1 MKKKVLILGSEGQ
14 IGNAL
19 KQYLS
24 KKNDVLEYDIL
35 NTPLEDLRIKNQRI
49 ERMVKKSNFI
59 FFLAFDVGGSRYL
72 TRNQKKYNFI
82 ENNSLIMLN
91 VFSLIKK
98 YKKKFI
104 FASSQMSNLTHS
116 NYGVLK
122 KVGEGF
128 TESLGGIVVKF
139 WNVYGIEKERKKSHV
154 ITDFIIKAKKN
165 RKIDMLTNGF
175 EKRDFLYSKDCCA
188 GLELIMDN
196 YTTFKKEKEI
206 HLTTTKYTSIFEIA
220 KIIKNNFKKK
230 GIKIQISKSK
240 NKDNLQ
246 FDQQNK
252 ASKFF
257 LKHWKPKYSL
267 KDGISEIIEFY
278 LR

>member
-14 IGNAL
+14 IGRAL

-24 KKNDVLEYDIL
+24 KKYNVLEYDIL
-35 NTPLEDLRIKNQRI
+35 NTPLEDLRIKNKRI
-49 ERMVKKSNFI
+49 KRLISVSDFV

-72 TRNQKKYNFI
+72 TKNQKKFSFI
-82 ENNSLIMLN
+82 ENNILIMLN
-91 VFSLIKK
+91 VFTLLKK

-104 FASSQMSNLTHS
+104 FASSTMSNLTHS

-122 KVGEGF
+122 KIGEGF
-128 TESLGGIVVKF
+128 TESLGGIVVKL
-139 WNVYGIEKERKKSHV
+139 WNVYGIEKEKAKSHV

-165 RKIDMLTNGF
+165 KKIDMLTNGN

-188 GLELIMDN
+188 GLELIMKKFI
-196 YTTFKKEKEI
+196 TFKSEKEI

-230 GIKIQISKSK
+230 GIEIKILKSK
-240 NKDNLQ
+240 DKDNLQ

-252 ASKFF
+252 ASKYF
-257 LKHWKPKYSL
+257 LKYWKPKFSL
-267 KDGISEIIEFY
+267 KEGISEIVDFY
-278 LR
+278 LN

>member
-1 MKKKVLILGSEGQ
+1 MKKKLLILGSEGQ